1 MCTCAF
7 LGASIGSQTGS
18 STSLRTYTGTDTNT
32 GTETQRHTHKQLTSV
47 HHHGICEVKVLMDH
61 ISECVAVKL
70 QEQQPGG
77 VMFTKRK
84 GKMCMQKLR
93 HPSTQRHRHTAQ
105 HRHRH
110 TDTQHMHIRR
120 HRHRRTLPFVATES
134 KKLRSRCTSSPL
146 TNCAE
151 SKGGR

>member
-93 HPSTQRHRHTAQ
+93 HPSTHTDTQHSTQTQTQTHTHTDTAQ
-105 HRHRH
+105 IHRHRH
-110 TDTQHMHIRR
+110 TQHSTCTFADTDTDAPCRLWQQ
-120 HRHRRTLPFVATES
+120 S
-134 KKLRSRCTSSPL
+134 QRS
-146 TNCAE
+146 
-151 SKGGR
+151 